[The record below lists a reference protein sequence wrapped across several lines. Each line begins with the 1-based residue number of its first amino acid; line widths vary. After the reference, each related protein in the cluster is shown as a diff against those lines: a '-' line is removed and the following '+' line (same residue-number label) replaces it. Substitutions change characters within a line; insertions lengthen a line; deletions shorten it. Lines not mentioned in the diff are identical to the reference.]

1 MTRCRVDQA
10 FVSYMKSIYL
20 QKDKTIF
27 DLTALPIEA
36 FAASLG
42 LPGAPQIKFI
52 GQAHAKKNEAR
63 GKSQQEEVERNVAGE
78 KEVPTQATLE
88 VAAAESESDES
99 EIGSDG
105 DESGVEVDFKDDEAV
120 VEESGE
126 DDSESE
132 EEVGKLVDDAVVK
145 KVSRWMAIAHLS
157 PGTLLTCTL
166 DTTFAG
172 QERRPN

>member
-1 MTRCRVDQA
+1 
-10 FVSYMKSIYL
+10 MKSIYL

-52 GQAHAKKNEAR
+52 GQAHAKKNAAR
-63 GKSQQEEVERNVAGE
+63 GKSQGEKVETNMAGE
-78 KEVPTQATLE
+78 KEVPTVATLE

-105 DESGVEVDFKDDEAV
+105 DESGVEVEFGDAAAIE
-120 VEESGE
+120 E

-132 EEVGKLVDDAVVK
+132 EQASEVADDAVVK
-145 KVSRWMAIAHLS
+145 KVS
-157 PGTLLTCTL
+157 
-166 DTTFAG
+166 
-172 QERRPN
+172 